1 MHAFTPQVFNISGTE
16 EENMTGD
23 ELLARLRTRQAADL
37 RACFPGLSERELMQ
51 ILTAAPQHA
60 VYILQQC
67 FDCDMEDA
75 KAAWNDYVLRYVDGH
90 NAGDHSRSDT
100 AGPRQVPVRLS

>member
-16 EENMTGD
+16 EETMTGD

-60 VYILQQC
+60 VNILQRC
-67 FDCDMEDA
+67 FDCDREDA
-75 KAAWNDYVLRYVDGH
+75 KAAWNEYVLRYVDGH
-90 NAGDHSRSDT
+90 NAADHSRSGT
-100 AGPRQVPVRLS
+100 TGPLQAPAHLS